1 MLSAEDR
8 RKFDECCDRIHDIAF
23 LEDYNDEEL
32 YEHDLSDQMDCIDGG
47 NDATSDDDEMDVATD
62 CETLNTSIPGAQ
74 IVHLS
79 DERKEFLLNNLS
91 INDDKVWSFM
101 YQLKKNLCTNFM
113 YYFRFSITFLLY
125 VLQVKRVYIIEAR
138 LTWLFLRPVCKPWK
152 VITLVRNILC
162 CIAHKELCMR
172 RDIIFVVFNP
182 SNRRRT

>member
-47 NDATSDDDEMDVATD
+47 NDATSDDEMDVATD
-62 CETLNTSIPGAQ
+62 CETLNTSISGKAQ

-101 YQLKKNLCTNFM
+101 YQHSC
-113 YYFRFSITFLLY
+113 S
-125 VLQVKRVYIIEAR
+125 
-138 LTWLFLRPVCKPWK
+138 
-152 VITLVRNILC
+152 
-162 CIAHKELCMR
+162 
-172 RDIIFVVFNP
+172 
-182 SNRRRT
+182 